1 MIVLSPPLARTW
13 EEKSLQAGAR
23 IKDLIRQAVDG
34 ALRELRPFLFKPG
47 TALVLV
53 GPGHNGD
60 DAALLGIE
68 LKELGWDVE
77 FLLSRSPGRR
87 IHPDPRVKPKLW
99 KKALVWPRK
108 PSHFLK
114 TKGPRLV
121 IDGILGLGATPPP
134 RPAEAGMIS
143 WVSQQKRGA
152 DLYVA
157 LDLPSGLDPADGSA
171 PGPVFPADL
180 TLALGSVKAGC
191 LRDSALPFVGQLR
204 ATPVDF
210 GTPAPNSSL
219 DFFRPQDAWQILRSR
234 SANLHKH
241 SAGIVHLWAGSVEY
255 PGAASLSASGALR
268 SGAGYVRLFTDLSV
282 AESLS
287 PHLPELLLHRL
298 SPGSAPEPGIFLQNA
313 SALVVGPGLSAG
325 EALETFLS
333 QLLPKIKAPIV
344 LDAGALDILT
354 RRPEILVTASS
365 PILITPHTGEL
376 ARLLGH
382 PLEDRADAA
391 REWLEK
397 FPATLLLAKGPH
409 TLVAASGHPYSFNG
423 SGGPAQATAG
433 MGDLL
438 AGILGGLLA
447 AGYPPFDAARLAA
460 SWHGVA
466 SDMALEQG
474 GPITLA
480 TDLLPALPAS
490 WRILAGHAVLVPS

>member
-1 MIVLSPPLARTW
+1 MIVLPPLLARTW

-23 IKDLIRQAVDG
+23 LKDLMRQAVDG

-47 TALVLV
+47 AALVLV

-68 LKELGWDVE
+68 LKEIGWDVE

-108 PSHFLK
+108 PTLFLQ

-157 LDLPSGLDPADGSA
+157 LDLPSGLDPSDGSA

-210 GTPAPNSSL
+210 GTSTPKFSFDFFARRMLGRFSDPAPRISINILPESSIFGPVRLNIPGPLPSVHPAPSGRERDMSVFSPTSQSLNPCRPTFRNCSSTVFLRDPLPNPESLYKTHPLLSL
-219 DFFRPQDAWQILRSR
+219 D
-234 SANLHKH
+234 
-241 SAGIVHLWAGSVEY
+241 
-255 PGAASLSASGALR
+255 
-268 SGAGYVRLFTDLSV
+268 
-282 AESLS
+282 
-287 PHLPELLLHRL
+287 
-298 SPGSAPEPGIFLQNA
+298 
-313 SALVVGPGLSAG
+313 
-325 EALETFLS
+325 
-333 QLLPKIKAPIV
+333 
-344 LDAGALDILT
+344 
-354 RRPEILVTASS
+354 
-365 PILITPHTGEL
+365 
-376 ARLLGH
+376 
-382 PLEDRADAA
+382 RAY
-391 REWLEK
+391 RLEK
-397 FPATLLLAKGPH
+397 LWKLF
-409 TLVAASGHPYSFNG
+409 
-423 SGGPAQATAG
+423 
-433 MGDLL
+433 
-438 AGILGGLLA
+438 
-447 AGYPPFDAARLAA
+447 
-460 SWHGVA
+460 
-466 SDMALEQG
+466 
-474 GPITLA
+474 
-480 TDLLPALPAS
+480 
-490 WRILAGHAVLVPS
+490 

>member
-1 MIVLSPPLARTW
+1 MIVLSPSLARTW

-23 IKDLIRQAVDG
+23 MKDLMRQAVDG
-34 ALRELRPFLFKPG
+34 ALRELHPFLPKAG
-47 TALVLV
+47 AALVLV

-108 PSHFLK
+108 PTLFLQAE
-114 TKGPRLV
+114 GPRLV

-134 RPAEAGMIS
+134 RPAEAGLIS

-157 LDLPSGLDPADGSA
+157 LDLPSGLHPADGSA

-204 ATPVDF
+204 AAPVDF
-210 GTPAPNSSL
+210 ETPAPKSSF
-219 DFFRPQDAWQILRSR
+219 DFFRPQDACKILQSR

-255 PGAASLSASGALR
+255 PGAASLSSSGALR
-268 SGAGYVRLFTDLSV
+268 SGAGYVRLFTDLPV

-287 PHLPELLLHRL
+287 PHLPELLLQRL
-298 SPGSAPEPGIFLQNA
+298 SPGSSPEPGVFSQNA
-313 SALVVGPGLSAG
+313 SALVVGPGLPAG
-325 EALETFLS
+325 EVLETFLN
-333 QLLPKIKAPIV
+333 QLLPHTKVPIV
-344 LDAGALDILT
+344 LDAGALEILA
-354 RRPEILVTASS
+354 RRPEILAPASG
-365 PILITPHTGEL
+365 PILLTPHAGEL

-382 PLEDRADAA
+382 PLHDRADAA
-391 REWLEK
+391 QEWLEK

-447 AGYPPFDAARLAA
+447 AGYLPFDAARLAV
-460 SWHGVA
+460 SWHGLA
-466 SDMALEQG
+466 SDMALQQG
-474 GPITLA
+474 GPATLA
-480 TDLLPALPAS
+480 TDLLPALPSS
-490 WRILAGHAVLVPS
+490 WRILAGHAEWEPS

>member
-23 IKDLIRQAVDG
+23 IKDLMRQAVDG

-191 LRDSALPFVGQLR
+191 LRDSALPFVGQMR

-268 SGAGYVRLFTDLSV
+268 SGAGYVRLFTDLPV

-298 SPGSAPEPGIFLQNA
+298 SPGSAPEPGVFSQNA
-313 SALVVGPGLSAG
+313 SALVVGPGLPAG
-325 EALETFLS
+325 EALETFLG

-344 LDAGALDILT
+344 LDAGALDILA

-409 TLVAASGHPYSFNG
+409 TLVAASGPHYSFNG

-490 WRILAGHAVLVPS
+490 WRILAGHAELEPS

>member
-23 IKDLIRQAVDG
+23 IKDLMRQSVDG

-60 DAALLGIE
+60 DAALLGIK

-108 PSHFLK
+108 PTLFLQA
-114 TKGPRLV
+114 KGPRLV

-152 DLYVA
+152 DLYVS

-210 GTPAPNSSL
+210 GTPAPKSSS
-219 DFFRPQDAWQILRSR
+219 DFFRPQDAWEILQSR

-268 SGAGYVRLFTDLSV
+268 SGAGYVRLFTDLPV
-282 AESLS
+282 TESLS

-298 SPGSAPEPGIFLQNA
+298 SPGSAPEPRVFLQNA
-313 SALVVGPGLSAG
+313 SALVVGPGLPTG
-325 EALETFLS
+325 EALESFLS
-333 QLLPKIKAPIV
+333 QLLPETKVPIV
-344 LDAGALDILT
+344 LDAGALDILA
-354 RRPEILVTASS
+354 RRPEILATALG
-365 PILITPHTGEL
+365 PILLTPHAGEL
-376 ARLLGH
+376 SRLLGH
-382 PLEDRADAA
+382 PLNDRADAA

-447 AGYPPFDAARLAA
+447 GGYPPFDAARLAV
-460 SWHGVA
+460 SWHGLA
-466 SDMALEQG
+466 SDMALQQG
-474 GPITLA
+474 GPVTLA

-490 WRILAGHAVLVPS
+490 WRILAGHAELDPS